1 MTAPVADPKNPA
13 TKPHGTT
20 EDQVKEMES
29 EGQAQTQAK
38 PEDTV
43 ESPSADQT
51 EGAPGPVR
59 SELDKTMSDQD
70 IDTAGTDADK
80 A

>member
-1 MTAPVADPKNPA
+1 MSTPTAPVIDPKNPN

-20 EDQVKEMES
+20 DDQAKEMES
-29 EGQAQTQAK
+29 EGQAKTSQDL
-38 PEDTV
+38 PED
-43 ESPSADQT
+43 
-51 EGAPGPVR
+51 APAGTPVR
-59 SELDKTMSDQD
+59 SSLDKTMSDQD